1 MKNELSAAIR
11 GDGGLLQV
19 RKRLKFTEPGIDLED
34 LAAALGV
41 SQDEI
46 RQACEKRGIH
56 VRWTWRPIS
65 EEDAEEVIGAVY
77 RRLDVKVSRA
87 AKRRA

>member
-1 MKNELSAAIR
+1 M
-11 GDGGLLQV
+11 LQV
-19 RKRLKFTEPGIDLED
+19 RKRLKFSEPGIDIED

-46 RQACEKRGIH
+46 RQACEKRGIQ

-65 EEDAEEVIGAVY
+65 EEVAEEVIGAVY
-77 RRLDVKVSRA
+77 RRVDVKGRRTSARQGKASR
-87 AKRRA
+87 